1 LAAFEERRFHTFNFS
16 RMFKEKANTE
26 RRNFMANTNDNR
38 VLNRRGA
45 RQLTSD
51 ELEQINGAG
60 GGFTRASLT
69 GTNMMHSP
77 DTDMDS

>member
-1 LAAFEERRFHTFNFS
+1 MLCFRQWIFPGCREKDFDG
-16 RMFKEKANTE
+16 KEKPMSNNHE
-26 RRNFMANTNDNR
+26 NR
-38 VLNRRGA
+38 VLTRRGA

-60 GGFTRASLT
+60 GPFTRASLT
-69 GTNMMHSP
+69 GTNTMHSP

>member
-1 LAAFEERRFHTFNFS
+1 MSNNNE
-16 RMFKEKANTE
+16 
-26 RRNFMANTNDNR
+26 NR
-38 VLNRRGA
+38 VLTRRGA

-51 ELEQINGAG
+51 ELEQIAG

-69 GTNMMHSP
+69 GTNTMHSP